1 MVEVEIEFEEE
12 CDVRIDFSPY
22 MDDEKIRIIKAI
34 INDEVYIFEKI
45 LVGGTTVADIE
56 PKERE

>member
-1 MVEVEIEFEEE
+1 MVEIEVEFEEE
-12 CDVRIDFSPY
+12 CDVGIDFSPY
-22 MDDEKIRIIKAI
+22 TDDEKINIIKAI
-34 INDEVYIFEKI
+34 INDDIYVFEKI